1 MSSSRD
7 SSVQEADKATGAA
20 VTQSAVTLADLDA
33 PKLDTLLAW
42 NVAQRTKLRELV
54 AAAIPAIDRHT
65 LRIEQLLDA
74 RAALEV
80 QA

>member
-1 MSSSRD
+1 
-7 SSVQEADKATGAA
+7 

-33 PKLDTLLAW
+33 PKIDTLLAW
-42 NVAQRTKLRELV
+42 NVRERGKLADLV

-74 RAALEV
+74 RVKLA
-80 QA
+80 QS

>member
-1 MSSSRD
+1 
-7 SSVQEADKATGAA
+7 

-42 NVAQRTKLRELV
+42 NVRERAKLEELV

-74 RAALEV
+74 RVKLA
-80 QA
+80 QS